1 MEDFLSISAL
11 IPLIVSIFAVAV
23 SSFKVKSRI
32 TAEKHFI
39 NAVRSQIV
47 NGIIEVPAKTKIDS
61 ISQGGSEAPLSDTQ
75 LLSGY
80 KVSDGRS
87 AVTAVWKNG
96 DNHSVYRMPPSS
108 ALEKEELRKKYKL
121 IYSALLRS
129 SLDGASEFSLVKD
142 ALHTLNESDR
152 KKIESTLENN
162 TSTGRRR
169 YLATVFRDAMK
180 ITH

>member
-32 TAEKHFI
+32 TAERHFI
-39 NAVRSQIV
+39 SAVRSQIDDSV
-47 NGIIEVPAKTKIDS
+47 IEVPAKTKIFS
-61 ISQGGSEAPLSDTQ
+61 TSQGGSEGPLPDPELLSDW
-75 LLSGY
+75 
-80 KVSDGRS
+80 KVADGHG
-87 AVTAVWKNG
+87 AVTIVLKNG
-96 DNHSVYRMPPSS
+96 DDHSVYRMPPSS
-108 ALEKEELRKKYKL
+108 TLEKEELRKKYKL
-121 IYSALLRS
+121 IYGALLRS

-180 ITH
+180 TAH